1 MPLQRSLLKLR
12 AGSGGTAGLSVSRLS
27 QGVCGGNN
35 MKIFEAKA
43 QKLVRGIL
51 RVNRGTGSESDRTVL
66 DGSPPRMAP
75 SLTASAAGRT
85 EKKMAAPYRKSSKAV
100 QKDGGPDPEVRP
112 GATHK
117 MAPPGPELSPGH
129 TKDGGERPPR
139 LREAFILLPDL
150 RPDPD
155 PRPVPA
161 APSRRAASRC
171 GDGAGRSAA
180 PGAGGRF
187 AGGGRHRCGQPPL
200 GAAAQA
206 RDPRQSPPARPAPL
220 RSRSVPPCPGDAVGA
235 APPPPPPG
243 SDPRRQI
250 RRRALQEIVAGAP
263 SFPSV
268 AVGVPDA
275 SGRTDPVAFMSNV
288 LCCVCLQNCHERK
301 YFRGASLQ
309 IRPEDARRF
318 QPGGKELWKK
328 SSLKTASGDHQV
340 FQPRRTRREMRESG
354 SNS

>member
-1 MPLQRSLLKLR
+1 M
-12 AGSGGTAGLSVSRLS
+12 
-27 QGVCGGNN
+27 
-35 MKIFEAKA
+35 
-43 QKLVRGIL
+43 
-51 RVNRGTGSESDRTVL
+51 
-66 DGSPPRMAP
+66 
-75 SLTASAAGRT
+75 
-85 EKKMAAPYRKSSKAV
+85 
-100 QKDGGPDPEVRP
+100 
-112 GATHK
+112 
-117 MAPPGPELSPGH
+117 
-129 TKDGGERPPR
+129 
-139 LREAFILLPDL
+139 LPDL

-155 PRPVPA
+155 PRPAPA

-171 GDGAGRSAA
+171 GDGAGCSAA

-220 RSRSVPPCPGDAVGA
+220 RSAPGRSRR
-235 APPPPPPG
+235 APEMLLGLRRRLPPPG

-250 RRRALQEIVAGAP
+250 RRRALQEIVAGAA

-275 SGRTDPVAFMSNV
+275 SGRTNPVAFMSSV